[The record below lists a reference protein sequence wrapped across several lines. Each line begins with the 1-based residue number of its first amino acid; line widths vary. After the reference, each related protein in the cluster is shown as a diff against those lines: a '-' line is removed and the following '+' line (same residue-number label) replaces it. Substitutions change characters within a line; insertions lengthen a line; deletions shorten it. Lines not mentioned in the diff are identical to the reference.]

1 MGPGPWRPY
10 LLLYNYIPG
19 FNGMRVPARLAS
31 IVVLALSVLAGG
43 GFAWLF
49 NRLPR
54 RLAAIAAIAFG
65 AVIVVEGQHGVGV
78 QEVPGWSDNN
88 WDRVAY
94 AWLRDSP
101 PGGVLELDINELN
114 SFQTATTMFQLNAL
128 RHRHPIVNGYSG
140 WSTQLQELLGVRESP
155 LREPGGLPQVLRG
168 LRRAGVRYVLLH
180 EATFVDKAVPQRLA
194 AEMQA
199 AADQIAEAHE
209 WPGTWAWRLKDLDP
223 SPPVPAGLTLLDPRT
238 VDSHASEQSTRLGL
252 IFDGNL
258 DTRWMTGARQA
269 GTEWV
274 EIRLP
279 RPTDV
284 RRLEIVGAGRTLLDY
299 PRHLTVD
306 SVDSG
311 GAIRT
316 LFDDSVVDRYV
327 ESVAFHDQHPS
338 IAIDLAPNDTITL
351 RIAQTGHG
359 GSWWSIHELKLWA
372 QQEER

>member
-1 MGPGPWRPY
+1 
-10 LLLYNYIPG
+10 
-19 FNGMRVPARLAS
+19 
-31 IVVLALSVLAGG
+31 
-43 GFAWLF
+43 
-49 NRLPR
+49 
-54 RLAAIAAIAFG
+54 
-65 AVIVVEGQHGVGV
+65 
-78 QEVPGWSDNN
+78 
-88 WDRVAY
+88 
-94 AWLRDSP
+94 
-101 PGGVLELDINELN
+101 
-114 SFQTATTMFQLNAL
+114 MFQLNAL

-140 WSTQLQELLGVRESP
+140 WSTELQELLGVREGP
-155 LREPGGLPQVLRG
+155 LREPGGLPDVLRG

-180 EATFVDKAVPQRLA
+180 EATFVDAAVPRRLV

-199 AADQIAEAHE
+199 AGDQIAEAHE
-209 WPGTWAWRLKDLDP
+209 WPGTSAWRLKDIDP
-223 SPPVPAGLTLLDPRT
+223 SPPAPAGLSLLDPRT
-238 VDSHASEQSTRLGL
+238 FESHASEQSARLGL

-299 PRHLTVD
+299 PRHLKVD

-311 GAIRT
+311 GATRT

-338 IAIDLAPNDTITL
+338 IAIELAPNDTSLL

-359 GSWWSIHELKLWA
+359 GSWWSIHELMMWA
-372 QQEER
+372 QQEKR

>member
-1 MGPGPWRPY
+1 M
-10 LLLYNYIPG
+10 
-19 FNGMRVPARLAS
+19 
-31 IVVLALSVLAGG
+31 
-43 GFAWLF
+43 
-49 NRLPR
+49 
-54 RLAAIAAIAFG
+54 
-65 AVIVVEGQHGVGV
+65 
-78 QEVPGWSDNN
+78 
-88 WDRVAY
+88 
-94 AWLRDSP
+94 
-101 PGGVLELDINELN
+101 
-114 SFQTATTMFQLNAL
+114 
-128 RHRHPIVNGYSG
+128 
-140 WSTQLQELLGVRESP
+140 
-155 LREPGGLPQVLRG
+155 
-168 LRRAGVRYVLLH
+168 LLH
-180 EATFVDKAVPQRLA
+180 EATFVDTAVPRRLV

-199 AADQIAEAHE
+199 AGDQIVEAHE
-209 WPGTWAWRLKDLDP
+209 WPGTWAWRLKDIDP
-223 SPPVPAGLTLLDPRT
+223 SPPAPAGLTLLDPKT
-238 VDSHASEQSTRLGL
+238 FDAHASEQSTRIGL

-258 DTRWMTGARQA
+258 DTRWMTGTRQA

-338 IAIDLAPNDTITL
+338 IAIDLAPNDTSML

-359 GSWWSIHELKLWA
+359 GSWWSIHELKMWA
-372 QQEER
+372 QQEKR